1 MIPTPSGA
9 IKIALIEPEPR
20 HTVWIDELIRLGG
33 VPAARTTPNE
43 ADVILLGLETFGCS
57 EMDFVESLHAIFPE
71 TPIVIL
77 SGTDSR
83 LWTGEAVRLGA
94 QHVLEK
100 DDLTSDKL
108 ASAIRFYACYVG
120 ERPGEAVAW
129 PKPTGPLSRLSY
141 ATP

>member
-1 MIPTPSGA
+1 MSQTPEVV

-20 HTVWIDELIRLGG
+20 HTAWIEELIRLGG
-33 VPAARTTPNE
+33 VPAARTSPNE
-43 ADVILLGLETFGCS
+43 ADIILLGLETLGCA
-57 EMDFVESLHAIFPE
+57 EMDFIESLHAIFAH

-77 SGTDSR
+77 SGTDAR
-83 LWTGEAVRLGA
+83 LWAGEAVRLGA

-120 ERPGEAVAW
+120 DRAGAEAVAW
-129 PKPTGPLSRLSY
+129 IRPKAASREFAY
-141 ATP
+141 CP